1 MNENVVH
8 YNSSLEK
15 PQLLFK
21 DCIDNS
27 IDINE
32 EGFYDNPYTYEISSR
47 FFSLSL
53 LE

>member
-27 IDINE
+27 HSPFQPKLKIKHNAQTE
-32 EGFYDNPYTYEISSR
+32 WSLNGSSI
-47 FFSLSL
+47 
-53 LE
+53 